1 MKDNGNRIIPT
12 NSTLLFSDGTKMS
25 VYWSKR
31 GSKDKIYNL
40 ITAENNQINI
50 LYKDQCEVLIKAYKD
65 YKKKKE
71 NQLSD
76 EEKLSEYLQAIK
88 DNNNKIIRQRDNN
101 KTFSNNKKM
110 NQYWFVNKDKIYKMI
125 TEEGNQFVAQYK
137 DQCEVLIKEYNKKQL
152 SEEEKIFEYL
162 QAIKENGNKIIP
174 HNSTLLFSDGI
185 HMNQY
190 WGGNKNK
197 IYKLITEEG
206 NQFIVQYKE
215 QCEVLI
221 KAYKDYQKK
230 QAKKITDKEKLLE
243 YLQRMKEN
251 GNRIIFSRSSLLFS
265 DETQMA
271 QYWNRAK
278 NKIYK
283 MITEEGNQFVIQY
296 KDQCE
301 VLIKEYNKKTLSN
314 DEKLLEYFQAI
325 KENCNNTIPPS
336 SSLLFSDG
344 TKMSIYWRDKKD
356 KIYIM
361 IMEEGNPFIVQYKEQ
376 CEVLI
381 NKYIKFQER
390 KQQNK
395 EQYIKVE
402 EAFREESLFDKTL
415 KNTKGKKS
423 NDGKKVL

>member
-1 MKDNGNRIIPT
+1 M
-12 NSTLLFSDGTKMS
+12 GT
-25 VYWSKR
+25 YW
-31 GSKDKIYNL
+31 N
-40 ITAENNQINI
+40 T
-50 LYKDQCEVLIKAYKD
+50 
-65 YKKKKE
+65 
-71 NQLSD
+71 
-76 EEKLSEYLQAIK
+76 
-88 DNNNKIIRQRDNN
+88 
-101 KTFSNNKKM
+101 T
-110 NQYWFVNKDKIYKMI
+110 KDKIYKMI
-125 TEEGNQFVAQYK
+125 TEEGNPFIVQYK
-137 DQCEVLIKEYNKKQL
+137 EQCKVLIKEYNNYQEKLEIKITD
-152 SEEEKIFEYL
+152 EEKLLEYL
-162 QAIKENGNKIIP
+162 QAMKDNDNKILPSI
-174 HNSTLLFSDGI
+174 SKKVFSDGTKI
-185 HMNQY
+185 GIY
-190 WGGNKNK
+190 WSVKNKDK
-197 IYKLITEEG
+197 IYKMIIAED
-206 NQFIVQYKE
+206 NPFIVQYKE

-251 GNRIIFSRSSLLFS
+251 GNRMIFSRSSLLFS

-314 DEKLLEYFQAI
+314 DEKLLEYLQAI

-395 EQYIKVE
+395 EQYTKVE
-402 EAFREESLFDKTL
+402 EAFREGSLFDKTL
-415 KNTKGKKS
+415 KNTKGEKS

>member
-1 MKDNGNRIIPT
+1 
-12 NSTLLFSDGTKMS
+12 
-25 VYWSKR
+25 
-31 GSKDKIYNL
+31 
-40 ITAENNQINI
+40 
-50 LYKDQCEVLIKAYKD
+50 
-65 YKKKKE
+65 
-71 NQLSD
+71 
-76 EEKLSEYLQAIK
+76 
-88 DNNNKIIRQRDNN
+88 
-101 KTFSNNKKM
+101 
-110 NQYWFVNKDKIYKMI
+110 
-125 TEEGNQFVAQYK
+125 
-137 DQCEVLIKEYNKKQL
+137 
-152 SEEEKIFEYL
+152 
-162 QAIKENGNKIIP
+162 
-174 HNSTLLFSDGI
+174 
-185 HMNQY
+185 
-190 WGGNKNK
+190 
-197 IYKLITEEG
+197 
-206 NQFIVQYKE
+206 
-215 QCEVLI
+215 
-221 KAYKDYQKK
+221 
-230 QAKKITDKEKLLE
+230 
-243 YLQRMKEN
+243 
-251 GNRIIFSRSSLLFS
+251 
-265 DETQMA
+265 MA

-314 DEKLLEYFQAI
+314 DEKLLEYLQAI

-402 EAFREESLFDKTL
+402 EAFREGSLFDKTL

-423 NDGKKVL
+423 NEGKKVL